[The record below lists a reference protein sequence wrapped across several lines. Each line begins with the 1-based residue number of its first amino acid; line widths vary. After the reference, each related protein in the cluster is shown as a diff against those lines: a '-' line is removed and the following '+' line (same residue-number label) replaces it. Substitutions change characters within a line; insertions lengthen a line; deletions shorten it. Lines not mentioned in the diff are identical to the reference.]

1 MKKFFVVIFTISV
14 SLIVSAPFSVK
25 LKANDI
31 QFNRIE
37 FHVESNEIRYFNNDE
52 VVYSYYATSPID
64 KNENVKR
71 MIEIQQNR
79 SFFPLEFLISSN
91 VLLFVSQV
99 NYSAVEKQVELILF
113 NSPKGPFKIG
123 TALTVKTGSTLATVD
138 DRLVNLDVAPYMS
151 SPPYAH
157 AYFPIRFI
165 FEAFA
170 CKVDWD
176 EDRRVVIVH
185 LPQY

>member
-1 MKKFFVVIFTISV
+1 MKKFFIVIFTISV
-14 SLIVSAPFSVK
+14 VFLVSATFSVK
-25 LKANDI
+25 LNANDI

-37 FHVESNEIRYFNNDE
+37 FHVGSNEIRYFNNDE
-52 VVYSYYATSPID
+52 VVHSYYATSPINN
-64 KNENVKR
+64 NEQMKR

-99 NYSAVEKQVELILF
+99 NYSAVEKQVELKLF
-113 NSPKGPFKIG
+113 SSPKGPFKND
-123 TALTVKTGSTLATVD
+123 TALSVETGSTLATVD
-138 DRLVNLDVAPYMS
+138 DRLINLDVAPYMS

-165 FEAFA
+165 FETFA
-170 CKVDWD
+170 CKVSWD
-176 EDRRVVIVH
+176 GDRKVVIVN
-185 LPQY
+185 LP